1 MCAGGAF
8 RQGSTKDAGGG
19 GHGASGAASRTVRSC
34 ARNPTLVQA
43 RWPARR
49 ALRVS
54 GKDRRH
60 PPTAMS
66 LPARLPLPVLALL
79 AGCATLSEQQ
89 CHSVDW
95 WQLGQSDALAGA
107 GPDHVFRHR
116 EACQR
121 HGVVPDQHQWLQG
134 HAQGLPAFC
143 TGSQGYRHGSRN
155 GDYHGQCPPDL
166 EPAFLAGLHL
176 GQELHE
182 TDQRIAEQDREIER
196 LRRAMR
202 ADDATETSRRID
214 DRWLDHHKRE
224 RDRLNQRKLPHPVDT
239 P

>member
-1 MCAGGAF
+1 M
-8 RQGSTKDAGGG
+8 
-19 GHGASGAASRTVRSC
+19 
-34 ARNPTLVQA
+34 LVPA
-43 RWPARR
+43 WWPACR

-54 GKDRRH
+54 AQVRRH
-60 PPTAMS
+60 PPAAMP
-66 LPARLPLPVLALL
+66 LPARLLVPVLALL

-116 EACQR
+116 EACER
-121 HGVVPDQHQWLQG
+121 HGVVPDQPQWLQG

-143 TGSQGYRHGSRN
+143 TGPQGYRHGSRN

-202 ADDATETSRRID
+202 AEDATETSRRID
-214 DRWLDHHKRE
+214 GRWLDHHKRE
-224 RDRLNQRKLPHPVDT
+224 RDRLDQQRWRVQERARAAGFGY
-239 P
+239 